1 MREATREEIL
11 EFIKH
16 PLITI
21 DYRDVEFEKWYTEEE
36 GKFILENY
44 ILKYKTFIKLNH
56 ITITKSNIF
65 QETIYLIGG
74 FFIFVSIHNL
84 NS

>member
-44 ILKYKTFIKLNH
+44 ILKYKTFI
-56 ITITKSNIF
+56 
-65 QETIYLIGG
+65 
-74 FFIFVSIHNL
+74 
-84 NS
+84 